1 MVIVVL
7 FVCFFTEA
15 FVRLYISG
23 KNLEKE
29 KEEAM
34 EEILIQVVD
43 KYVKYN
49 EFSRDNLMEDLKS
62 FTDHI
67 VNAYGVL
74 FVTFGRGSVII
85 TLDCP
90 TLESLEHLWS
100 DYRSG
105 HLDNVA
111 ERYLVTL
118 EMKKKLNLETIS
130 LKTTIAEENYLNCK
144 KALMEFPRTYSG
156 EYKKN
161 VWEVKLSTCRS
172 SSLAFQF
179 KKCTMYKWRM
189 GKSAIINNYSPR
201 WR

>member
-7 FVCFFTEA
+7 FVFLTEA
-15 FVRLYISG
+15 FVRLYIWG

-34 EEILIQVVD
+34 EEILTQVVE

-49 EFSRDNLMEDLKS
+49 EFSRDNLNEDLKS

-67 VNAYGVL
+67 ANAYGVHL
-74 FVTFGRGSVII
+74 VTVGKGSVII

-90 TLESLEHLWS
+90 SLESLEHLWN

-105 HLDNVA
+105 HLDNLA
-111 ERYLVTL
+111 ERYLVTD
-118 EMKKKLNLETIS
+118 EVKEKLNLETIC
-130 LKTTIAEENYLNCK
+130 LRTTIARKNFLNCK
-144 KALMEFPRTYSG
+144 VALMEFPRTYSG

-161 VWEVKLSTCRS
+161 VWEVKLCTCRS
-172 SSLAFQF
+172 SSLVLQF